1 MANSSE
7 EENKETRPLKKTTAL
22 PNPSEKASSQNAD
35 WAHYYPWLIGL
46 ALATALLSV
55 GIALYTVQ
63 NSHDSQQKWIDENKS
78 LSSQL
83 NQLEQKQGK
92 AQELIDAKE
101 DQIQQAQQELQNKMD
116 DVTTQLDKAM
126 TQRLYQNE
134 DWLLLKARYYMEL
147 AQINTHWSDNYSATI
162 ALLEQS
168 DKLLTQL
175 NDPKVFTVRQAIAQ
189 EIAQLK
195 VSPSLDIAGLLS
207 QLDAAQT
214 SVDSLTLQPPHSGIN
229 DQSVEQNTTS
239 TNNTTW
245 RTRFNESV
253 SLLEKMVV
261 IRRNDED
268 IKPLISPLM
277 ESVLKDSIRLNLQEA
292 QWAILNNNPLVYEL
306 TLKQAIRTLNR
317 GFNEDSPNTTVLLKK
332 LNELQ
337 AINLKMEK
345 PKIGTA
351 LPLLNQLIEN
361 KKLLINAPVPSNKG
375 ENKS

>member
-7 EENKETRPLKKTTAL
+7 EEKKETRPIKKNLL
-22 PNPSEKASSQNAD
+22 PKPNETVPSKNTN

-63 NSHDSQQKWIDENKS
+63 NSQASQQKWIDENKS

-83 NQLEQKQGK
+83 SQLEQKQGK
-92 AQELIDAKE
+92 AQEQIDAKE
-101 DQIQQAQQELQNKMD
+101 ENIQQAQQELQNKMD
-116 DVTTQLDKAM
+116 NVTTQLDKAM

-134 DWLLLKARYYMEL
+134 GWLLLKARYYMEL

-195 VSPSLDIAGLLS
+195 VAPSLDIAGLLS

-214 SVDSLTLQPPHSGIN
+214 SVDSLTLQTPHSGNN
-229 DQSVEQNTTS
+229 DQSVEQTTTS
-239 TNNTTW
+239 PNNTTW

-261 IRRNDED
+261 IRRNDDD

-361 KKLLINAPVPSNKG
+361 KKSFINAPVPSNKG